1 VGHERA
7 RPTPFNYRA
16 LRSGRTLSRTGAAQG
31 IGAAIARRLA
41 EAGADLFLVDIDER
55 RLCDTREALKKWG
68 TRIEIR
74 IADVAQEDALTAACK
89 ECIELFEKIDIW
101 VNNAGIAP
109 RSPILE
115 ISSAEWDKVLDLNL
129 RGAFIG
135 AKCAARIMV
144 ERRRGVIINIASST
158 IQRVSGNPVHYRVSK
173 AGLVA
178 LTQSLAIEL
187 GASDIRVLAIA
198 PTLTATPL
206 VEHLRNTGL
215 SAGLDEFARRLPLK
229 RVATA
234 DEVARVVLFAVSDMA
249 AFMTGSVLTVDGGE
263 THK

>member
-1 VGHERA
+1 MSA
-7 RPTPFNYRA
+7 PDQ
-16 LRSGRTLSRTGAAQG
+16 LRSIAELYNLRGRSAVITGAAQG

-41 EAGADLFLVDIDER
+41 EARADLFLVDIDER
-55 RLCDTREALKKWG
+55 RLCDTRAALKKWG

-74 IADVAQEDALTAACK
+74 IADVAQEDALAAACK

-135 AKCAARIMV
+135 AKCAARIME

-158 IQRVSGNPVHYRVSK
+158 IERVSGNPAHYRVSK

-215 SAGLDEFARRLPLK
+215 SAGLDEFARRLPMK
-229 RVATA
+229 RVATP
-234 DEVARVVLFAVSDMA
+234 DEVSRVVLFAVSDMA

>member
-1 VGHERA
+1 MTAPDPIPSIAELYNLLG
-7 RPTPFNYRA
+7 
-16 LRSGRTLSRTGAAQG
+16 RSAVITGAAQG

-55 RLCDTREALKKWG
+55 RLSDTREALKKWG
-68 TRIEIR
+68 TRIETR
-74 IADVAQEDALTAACK
+74 VADVAQEDAVTAACRK
-89 ECIELFEKIDIW
+89 CIELFEKIDVW

-109 RSPILE
+109 RSPVLE
-115 ISSAEWDKVLDLNL
+115 ISSAEWDEVLDLNL

-135 AKCAARIMV
+135 AQCAARTMAQSG
-144 ERRRGVIINIASST
+144 RGVIVNIASST
-158 IQRVSGNPVHYRVSK
+158 IHRVTGNPTHYRVSK

-178 LTQSLAIEL
+178 LTQSLAIDL
-187 GASDIRVLAIA
+187 ATFGIRVLAVA

-215 SAGLDEFARRLPLK
+215 SDGLDEFARRLPLK

-234 DEVARVVLFAVSDMA
+234 DEVARVVLFSVSDMA
-249 AFMTGSVLTVDGGE
+249 SFMTGSVLTVDGGE

>member
-1 VGHERA
+1 MSA
-7 RPTPFNYRA
+7 RDPLPSIAQLYD
-16 LRSGRTLSRTGAAQG
+16 LHGRSAVVTGAAQG

-41 EAGADLFLVDIDER
+41 EAGADLFLIDVDEPH
-55 RLCDTREALKKWG
+55 LCETRDRLKKWG
-68 TRIEIR
+68 TRVEIR
-74 IADVAQEDALTAACK
+74 VADVAQEAAVTSACK
-89 ECIELFEKIDIW
+89 ECVEALEKIDIW

-109 RSPILE
+109 RSPVLE
-115 ISSAEWDKVLDLNL
+115 ISSAEWDKVLELNL

-135 AKCAARIMV
+135 AQCAARTMV
-144 ERRRGVIINIASST
+144 QRGRGVIVNISSST
-158 IQRVSGNPVHYRVSK
+158 VYRVTGNPAHYRVSK
-173 AGLVA
+173 AGLIA

-187 GASDIRVLAIA
+187 GSSGIRVLAIA
-198 PTLTATPL
+198 PTLTATRL

>member
-1 VGHERA
+1 MSAPYPLPSIVELYNLHG
-7 RPTPFNYRA
+7 
-16 LRSGRTLSRTGAAQG
+16 RSAVVTGAAQG

-41 EAGADLFLVDIDER
+41 EAGADLFLIDIDEQH
-55 RLCDTREALKKWG
+55 LYQTREALKQWG

-74 IADVAQEDALTAACK
+74 TADVAQEDALTAACQ
-89 ECIELFEKIDIW
+89 ECIKLFEKIDIW

-144 ERRRGVIINIASST
+144 GRRRGVIINVASST
-158 IQRVSGNPVHYRVSK
+158 IHRVSGNPAHYRVSK

-187 GASDIRVLAIA
+187 GASNIRVLAVA

-206 VEHLRNTGL
+206 VERLRNNGL
-215 SAGLDEFARRLPLK
+215 STGLDEFARRLPLK
-229 RVATA
+229 RVATP